1 MYNNMYNTK
10 LVNDLSKRK
19 VFKKHIYHNNN
30 EEGFT
35 WDDYDTMHYYTN
47 ENEDEW
53 FLPKPKKEDKAC
65 QALIP
70 QLKSI
75 PAPLKPETK
84 ILLRWS
90 TYNNT
95 KTTQTD
101 NPTTCNETT
110 QTFPKF
116 YMPDTRSSYNI
127 QPFKTY
133 LGF

>member
-1 MYNNMYNTK
+1 MHKTK

-19 VFKKHIYHNNN
+19 IYKKHIYHTNN
-30 EEGFT
+30 EEGFI

-65 QALIP
+65 QAFLP
-70 QLKSI
+70 PLKSTTTSS
-75 PAPLKPETK
+75 LKPEK
-84 ILLRWS
+84 RILIHWN
-90 TYNNT
+90 THNNT
-95 KTTQTD
+95 KTTQTY
-101 NPTTCNETT
+101 PSVCNNTS

-116 YMPDTRSSYNI
+116 YMPDTRSNYNI

-133 LGF
+133 LNF